1 MGEPVVELKGVTKR
15 FGDLTAV
22 DNLDLSLPRGG
33 ILGFLGPNGA
43 GKTTSLRILLG
54 LYAPDAGEVRVLGRR
69 VGEARSR
76 IGYLPE
82 ERGLY
87 KRMRADDSI
96 AYIAALKGM
105 NRRTAL
111 KRARALL
118 ERFGLGAFARV
129 RIEGLSK
136 GMAQKVQLLAAV
148 AHDPDLV
155 ILDEP
160 FVGLDPVNQGEL
172 EDFIRALARDGK
184 TILFSTHTMEHA
196 ERLCDR
202 LVILVHGRKRFDG
215 TLNEAQG
222 QLPRRARI
230 GAEGDLS
237 FLSSVEGVVRV
248 TPPGE
253 GREFWEIDLKEG
265 ADGRQLLA
273 ACFTRGVAP
282 FHFDLAPPSL
292 HDVFVALVEKANAS

>member
-1 MGEPVVELKGVTKR
+1 MPQPVVELKGVTKR
-15 FGDLTAV
+15 FGALKAV
-22 DNLDLSLPRGG
+22 DNLDLALPGGG

-43 GKTTSLRILLG
+43 GKTTTLRILLG

-87 KRMRADDSI
+87 KRMRTDDAI
-96 AYIAALKGM
+96 AYVATLKGIS
-105 NRRTAL
+105 RSAAL
-111 KRARALL
+111 KRARELL
-118 ERFGLGAFARV
+118 AQFGLGAFARV

-136 GMAQKVQLLAAV
+136 GMAQKAQLLAAV
-148 AHDPDLV
+148 AHDPDFV

-172 EDFIRALARDGK
+172 EDFIRALAHAGK

-202 LVILVHGRKRFDG
+202 LVILVRGRKRFDG
-215 TLNEAQG
+215 TLNDAQS

-237 FLSSVEGVVRV
+237 FLSSVEGVARV
-248 TPPGE
+248 LPPDE
-253 GREFWEIDLKEG
+253 GRQYWEIDLKEG
-265 ADGRQLLA
+265 ADGRELLG
-273 ACFTRGVAP
+273 ACFARGVAP

-292 HDVFVALVEKANAS
+292 HDVFMALVEKANAS

>member
-1 MGEPVVELKGVTKR
+1 MHEPAIELKGVTKR

-22 DNLDLSLPRGG
+22 DRLDLALPRGG

-54 LYAPDAGEVRVLGRR
+54 LYSPDAGEARVLGRR
-69 VGEARSR
+69 VEEVRSR

-87 KRMRADDSI
+87 KRARADDAI
-96 AYIAALKGM
+96 AYVAALKGM
-105 NRRTAL
+105 NRHAAL
-111 KRARALL
+111 KRARELL
-118 ERFGLGAFARV
+118 GKFGLGRFARV

-202 LVILVHGRKRFDG
+202 FVVLVRGRKRFDG
-215 TLNEAQG
+215 TLSEARM
-222 QLPRRARI
+222 QLSRRARI
-230 GAEGDLS
+230 GAEGDIG
-237 FLSSVEGVVRV
+237 FLTTVENVVLV
-248 TPPGE
+248 TPPGAD
-253 GREFWEIDLKEG
+253 REFWEIDLKEG
-265 ADGRQLLA
+265 ADGRELLA
-273 ACFTRGVAP
+273 ACFARGIVP

-292 HDVFVALVEKANAS
+292 HDIFVALVAKANVS